1 VGGITGVKVSRALMG
16 ALALQR
22 SEPILR
28 FVGSLQFAVCSLHF
42 ALIGTLVLADQGAA
56 CCAVLCC
63 IVLCWTGLGWA
74 GMGCSRDIGL
84 VRFGLE

>member
-1 VGGITGVKVSRALMG
+1 VGGITGVKVSQALMG

-28 FVGSLQFAVCSLHF
+28 FVGSLQFAVCSPHF
-42 ALIGTLVLADQGAA
+42 VLIGTLVLADQGAA

-63 IVLCWTGLGWA
+63 AVLCYAGLDWA
-74 GMGCSRDIGL
+74 GPDGL
-84 VRFGLE
+84 